1 MAMCGQG
8 VPGVLLTTTFLGGTE
23 VSIGQQGR
31 HCHGLGR
38 QNIETHIPDTGWIL
52 GCLTVALGL
61 QGGPYHSSKQHRQPQ
76 NANQMQDSGSK
87 TIATTQKNTQ
97 NNQAAFVIN
106 FRSLP
111 AVIWS

>member
-1 MAMCGQG
+1 MWARSPWSATDNDFPRRDRGIYRAAG
-8 VPGVLLTTTFLGGTE
+8 KTLPW
-23 VSIGQQGR
+23 I
-31 HCHGLGR
+31 R
-38 QNIETHIPDTGWIL
+38 QAEHRETPIPVRGWIL
-52 GCLTVALGL
+52 GCLTIALGL
-61 QGGPYHSSKQHRQPQ
+61 QGGPYHSSKQHREPQ